1 LSIKSTRRIIMR
13 NSGNFLLATA
23 AAVLSATVGLAIA
36 QPQIEVGVLECR
48 GGSSTGLVVGSVS
61 RYACVLREPGGIVVD
76 RYDATIRRFGVDLGT
91 VDRSSLAWAVYAPT
105 RRLGRGD
112 LAGNYAGAAG
122 SASIGVG
129 GGANA
134 LVGGSNNTISL
145 QPFSVTGQVGVN
157 VALGIA
163 DMELRPAP

>member
-1 LSIKSTRRIIMR
+1 MR
-13 NSGNFLLATA
+13 NFGNFLPATA
-23 AAVLSATVGLAIA
+23 AALFFATAGLAIA
-36 QPQIEVGVLECR
+36 QPQVEVGVLECR
-48 GGSSTGLVVGSVS
+48 GGSSTGLVIGSVS
-61 RYACVLREPGGIVVD
+61 RYACVLREPGGVIVD

-91 VDRSSLAWAVYAPT
+91 VNQSSLAWAVYAPT
-105 RRLGRGD
+105 RRLARGD

-134 LVGGSNNTISL
+134 LVGGNNNTISL

-157 VALGIA
+157 LALGVA
-163 DMELRPAP
+163 DMELRSAQ